1 MELKEALTHL
11 FTLLYLILLLRI
23 ALSWF
28 PRVDWYKQPFK
39 FINDVAEP
47 ILTPF
52 RRIIPPIAGIDF
64 SPIAAFFVLQ
74 IIYSLILNIL

>member
-1 MELKEALTHL
+1 MEFKEAIAHL

-47 ILTPF
+47 ILAPFKVGGQAVLGRQQWAPTPWQ
-52 RRIIPPIAGIDF
+52 P
-64 SPIAAFFVLQ
+64 
-74 IIYSLILNIL
+74 

>member
-47 ILTPF
+47 ILAPF

-64 SPIAAFFVLQ
+64 SPFFVLQ